1 MSRFDAAVVG
11 SGPNGLAAA
20 VALASTGRKVIVYE
34 AAATPGGGTRTEAL
48 TLPGYRHDVCSAI
61 HPMGLASP
69 FFRGLGLE
77 DEGLTWIHPELPLA
91 HPLDDGPAA
100 LLHRSVD
107 ATADGLGDDANAWRA
122 LFQPLEQGFEQI
134 IADSLGPLRLPRH
147 PLRMSRFGLQALRSA
162 TRLAN
167 GWFTTERAKALFAGV
182 ACHSVLPLEA
192 PSSAAIGLVLSAAGH
207 AVGWPIARGGSAAI
221 ADALVARLIKLGGEV
236 VCKQPITSLGD
247 VDTEG
252 PILFDTSPSALARIA
267 EAQLPASYQARLHAF
282 RHGPG
287 SCKVDYA
294 LDGPVP
300 WRDPEVLKAGTVHL
314 GGTLAELADAER
326 APHHG
331 HIPERPYVLVA
342 QQSLFD
348 DTRAPG
354 GHHTLWAY
362 CHVPNG
368 CADDVSDRIE
378 AQLERYAPGF
388 KDRVLHKTV
397 RTAAAYER
405 YNPNYVGGDIGGG
418 VVDLKQLFNR
428 PVSLLSPYRT
438 PHPRLFLCSASTPP
452 AGGVHGGGGVYA
464 ANAAAPEVKLP
475 TR

>member
-1 MSRFDAAVVG
+1 MSAFDAAVVG

-20 VALASTGRKVIVYE
+20 VALASTGRKVVVYE
-34 AAATPGGGTRTEAL
+34 AAETPGGGTRTDAL

-69 FFRGLGLE
+69 FFSGLGLE
-77 DEGLTWIHPELPLA
+77 DEGLTWIHPDVPLA
-91 HPLDDGPAA
+91 HPLDDEPAA
-100 LLHRSVD
+100 LLRRSVQE
-107 ATADGLGDDANAWRA
+107 TAAGLGADADAWRA
-122 LFQPLEQGFEQI
+122 LFEPLQQGFDDI
-134 IADSLGPLRLPRH
+134 IADSLGPLRVPRH

-162 TRLAN
+162 RKLAE
-167 GWFTTERAKALFAGV
+167 GWFTTARARALFAGT

-192 PSSAAIGLVLSAAGH
+192 ASSAAIGLMLTTAGH

-221 ADALVARLIKLGGEV
+221 ADALVARLEKLGGEV
-236 VCKQPITSLGD
+236 VCERPITSVAD

-267 EAQLPASYQARLHAF
+267 EAELPASYQARLHAF

-300 WRDPEVLKAGTVHL
+300 WRDPEVLRAGTVHL

-326 APHHG
+326 APHEG
-331 HIPERPYVLVA
+331 DIPEHPYVLVA

-348 DTRAPG
+348 DTRAPAG
-354 GHHTLWAY
+354 KHTLWAY

-368 CADDVSDRIE
+368 CADDVSEKIE
-378 AQLERYAPGF
+378 TQLERFAPGF
-388 KDRVLHKTV
+388 KDIVLHKTV
-397 RTAAAYER
+397 RTAAALER

-418 VVDLKQLFNR
+418 VVDLRQLFAR
-428 PVSLLSPYRT
+428 PVSMASPYRT

-452 AGGVHGGGGVYA
+452 AGGVHGMCGFFA
-464 ANAAAPEVKLP
+464 AKAAAPEVKLP
-475 TR
+475 GR